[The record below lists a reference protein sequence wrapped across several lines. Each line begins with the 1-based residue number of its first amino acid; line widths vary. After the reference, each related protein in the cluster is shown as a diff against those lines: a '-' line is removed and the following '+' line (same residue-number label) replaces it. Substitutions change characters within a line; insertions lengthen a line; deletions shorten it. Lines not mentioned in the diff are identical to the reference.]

1 MKLHVQAVANR
12 KSTTPQGNRGSTW
25 WRAGRGR
32 ASWEILQKRGHNEK
46 RTRKKDPYGPVRAFK
61 AGRRRSMSIMK
72 AFAGMRP
79 LTAEVGVVA
88 AHPVLADG
96 REDIHGHAILQD
108 FGAVRQITPR
118 VCGAF

>member
-1 MKLHVQAVANR
+1 
-12 KSTTPQGNRGSTW
+12 
-25 WRAGRGR
+25 
-32 ASWEILQKRGHNEK
+32 
-46 RTRKKDPYGPVRAFK
+46 
-61 AGRRRSMSIMK
+61 MSIMK

-96 REDIHGHAILQD
+96 REDIHGDAILQD